1 MAREAS
7 GEGTWYGMWRRGEGV
22 DRTWRAVEKEFVRA
36 CEAYLG
42 GRYAAYL
49 DDRGSPTP
57 EWAWANILAH
67 GSPDHLAALAAGARP
82 HRYLSESTRTWEE
95 AVSFLADE
103 VLRAASAHPG
113 GLPAIQREV
122 LWPLENTLCRWSPY
136 SQAMSPG
143 HLVRAV
149 TAALEGSQHGP
160 TSGRRGPR

>member
-1 MAREAS
+1 
-7 GEGTWYGMWRRGEGV
+7 MWGHGDGV

-49 DDRGSPTP
+49 DDRGRPAP
-57 EWAWANILAH
+57 EWAWANVLAH
-67 GSPDHLAALAAGARP
+67 SPPEHLAALAAGARP
-82 HRYLSESTRTWEE
+82 HRYLSEGTRTWED
-95 AVSFLADE
+95 ALSFLAEE
-103 VLRAASAHPG
+103 VLAAARERPG
-113 GLPAIQREV
+113 GLPAVQREV
-122 LWPLENTLCRWSPY
+122 LWPLESSLSRWVPR

-143 HLVRAV
+143 HLVREV